1 MMWWNALSALGGMS
15 VTGPLGIAVAVWLLA
30 GRTWRLSLSWCLL
43 FGIGMLLVVVTKVA
57 WYGWGIGIP
66 DWNFAGLSGHAM
78 RSCAVYPVVFYLM
91 FLKARPVSRHAALA
105 AGVLLAVL
113 ISFSRLPVGAH
124 SLSEVVLGG
133 AVGLAVAA
141 AFVVT
146 ARSEQPA
153 VVGRILVA
161 LCVPLVL
168 VMPFTKQVPAEQWV
182 RQVAVQLSGN
192 DPTPRKWKH
201 GPDRKKVRQLQQV
214 RQVQQAI

>member
-1 MMWWNALSALGGMS
+1 MMWWWMALSMLGSMS

-43 FGIGMLLVVVTKVA
+43 FGIGMLLVVATKVA

-66 DWNFAGLSGHAM
+66 EWKFAGLSGHAM
-78 RSCAVYPVVFYLM
+78 RASAVYPVVFYLM
-91 FLKARPVSRHAALA
+91 FLKARPMVRHAALA
-105 AGVLLAVL
+105 AGVLLAGL
-113 ISFSRLPVGAH
+113 ISLSRVPVLAH
-124 SLSEVVLGG
+124 SMSEVVLGG

-141 AFVVT
+141 AFIMT

-168 VMPFTKQVPAEQWV
+168 VMPFTKPVPAEQWV
-182 RQVAVQLSGN
+182 REVAMQLSGN
-192 DPTPRKWKH
+192 EPAKRTWKLTPHR
-201 GPDRKKVRQLQQV
+201 VRLPQL
-214 RQVQQAI
+214 RQAI

>member
-1 MMWWNALSALGGMS
+1 MMWWWMALSVLGSMS

-43 FGIGMLLVVVTKVA
+43 FGIGMLLVVATKVA

-66 DWNFAGLSGHAM
+66 EWKFAGLSGHAM
-78 RSCAVYPVVFYLM
+78 RACAVYPVVFYLM
-91 FLKARPVSRHAALA
+91 FLKARPMVRHAALA
-105 AGVLLAVL
+105 AGVLLAGL
-113 ISFSRLPVGAH
+113 ISLSRVPVLAH
-124 SLSEVVLGG
+124 SMSEVVLGG

-141 AFVVT
+141 AFILT

-168 VMPFTKQVPAEQWV
+168 VMPFTKPVPAEQWV
-182 RQVAVQLSGN
+182 REVAMQLSGN
-192 DPTPRKWKH
+192 EPAKRTWKLAPH
-201 GPDRKKVRQLQQV
+201 RVRLPQL
-214 RQVQQAI
+214 RQAI